1 MYKRNL
7 RTKLARKRRNAVQVG
22 AYVHETD
29 PVVKCPSVQEMYWI
43 MSDTIAIVGAGQ
55 VAVQACESLRKLGH
69 TGRVVVVGDEHAVPY
84 QRPPLSK
91 KYLSG
96 DFPAERLALKPAA
109 FFESHSIDLR
119 LGVRVTG
126 LDLSAHRLDLANGEH
141 VEYDRLL
148 LATGSTP
155 RRLSVPGHGL
165 KGIHYLRTRGD
176 VEAIRRELADA
187 RQVVIIGAGYIGLE
201 VAATCRTLGLSVDVI
216 EMSDRVMNRVVAPEI
231 SAFYTD
237 EHQRAGVRIHT
248 RTVLSRFVPS
258 AADPERVGTVTT
270 LDGPQFPADLV
281 IVGVGVVPE
290 IDLAEKAGLACENGI
305 AVDEHARTSDPNVYA
320 AGDCANHPS
329 LRYGRRVRLES
340 VDNAF
345 EQAKVAAENMLG
357 GRAIHDRVPWFWSD
371 QYDLKL
377 LITGLNFD
385 YDRALIRGNTNDRS
399 FSCCY
404 LQGTE
409 LLAMDCV
416 NRAKDYM
423 AAKKLIAERA
433 HFDLER
439 LADPNIPLAEAIRR

>member
-1 MYKRNL
+1 M
-7 RTKLARKRRNAVQVG
+7 LAHAVVESSID
-22 AYVHETD
+22 ETD
-29 PVVKCPSVQEMYWI
+29 GRDMT
-43 MSDTIAIVGAGQ
+43 DTFAIVGAGQ
-55 VAVQACESLRKLGH
+55 VAVQAAETLRKLGH
-69 TGRVVVVGDEHAVPY
+69 TGPIVMVGDEPDAPY

-96 DFPAERLALKPAA
+96 ELPAERLALKPAT
-109 FFESHSIDLR
+109 FFETHRIDLR
-119 LGVRVTG
+119 LGVRATG
-126 LDLSAHRLDLANGEH
+126 LDVSAHRLDLSDGQSI
-141 VEYDRLL
+141 EYAKLL

-155 RRLSVPGHGL
+155 RRLTVPGHEL
-165 KGIHYLRTRGD
+165 QGIHYLRTRAE
-176 VEAIRRELADA
+176 VEAIRQELATA
-187 RQVVIIGAGYIGLE
+187 RRVVIIGAGYIGLE
-201 VAATCRTLGLSVDVI
+201 VAATCRSLGLSVDVL

-231 SAFYTD
+231 SAFYTE

-248 RTVLSRFVPS
+248 RTLLSGFE
-258 AADPERVGTVTT
+258 AAPEQPHRVGQVNT

-290 IDLAEKAGLACENGI
+290 VDLAMSAGLTCENGI
-305 AVDEHARTSDPNVYA
+305 AVDEHTRTSDPDVHA

-385 YDRALIRGNTNDRS
+385 YDRAVLRGQTNERS
-399 FSCCY
+399 FCCCY
-404 LQGTE
+404 LRGTE

-433 HFDLER
+433 HFDVDR
-439 LADPNIPLAEAIRR
+439 LADPTVPLSDAVIR

>member
-1 MYKRNL
+1 M
-7 RTKLARKRRNAVQVG
+7 VQSSLDEKDG
-22 AYVHETD
+22 RDMTD
-29 PVVKCPSVQEMYWI
+29 
-43 MSDTIAIVGAGQ
+43 TFAIVGAGQ
-55 VAVQACESLRKLGH
+55 VAVQAAETLRKLGH
-69 TGRVVVVGDEHAVPY
+69 SGPIVMVGDEPSSPY

-96 DFPAERLALKPAA
+96 ELPAERLALKPAT
-109 FFESHSIDLR
+109 FFETHQIDLR
-119 LGVRVTG
+119 LGVRATG
-126 LDLSAHRLDLANGEH
+126 LDLAAHQLELSDGQS
-141 VEYDRLL
+141 VVYSKLL

-155 RRLSVPGHGL
+155 RRLTVPGHHL
-165 KGIHYLRTRGD
+165 QGIHYLRTRAD
-176 VEAIRRELADA
+176 VEAIRKEMGTA
-187 RQVVIIGAGYIGLE
+187 RHVVIIGAGYIGLE
-201 VAATCRTLGLSVDVI
+201 VAATCRTLGLSVDVL

-231 SAFYTD
+231 SAFYTE

-248 RTVLSRFVPS
+248 RTLLSGFAATPDQPDRVAQVL
-258 AADPERVGTVTT
+258 T

-281 IVGVGVVPE
+281 VVGVGVVPE
-290 IDLAEKAGLACENGI
+290 VDLALSAGLTCENGI
-305 AVDEHARTSDPNVYA
+305 AVDEQTRTSDPDVHA

-345 EQAKVAAENMLG
+345 EQAKIAAENMLG

-385 YDRALIRGNTNDRS
+385 YDRALLRGIMNERS

-404 LQGTE
+404 LRGTE

-433 HFDLER
+433 HFDLDR
-439 LADPNIPLAEAIRR
+439 LADPTVPLADAVVR